1 MRHICKWWIILMG
14 LFFLGNCSCFALQR
28 QLSFTRLDIGDG
40 LIHNQV
46 NCIMKDAKGF
56 LWLGTP
62 SGLSRYDGRH
72 FINFR
77 HNSADSTSLA
87 DNYIESIFN
96 LPAGNLWI
104 KSRASNDI
112 FDTRKMR
119 FSHDA
124 NAFLKSLGLPVGDL
138 QQIRQL
144 STDQYLFIYK
154 DKGVALYESPT
165 YLHVLPRI
173 TLYPASPGFI
183 TADATIDPT
192 GKIWVISQTGTLIYA
207 NLKIGKWKIASRLSG
222 ATRGDKTK
230 PGLPTQ
236 NYRVFADSKGA
247 VWIYNSGRPGALFN
261 LEPDGHDFKIKVYGE
276 DRFSAGN
283 GPGLNNNIIN
293 ALTEDDQGNIWVGTD
308 HGGINI
314 INTGNGSVRYLMN
327 NPENQKSLA
336 QNCIYDLYKD
346 NNGLIWVG
354 TYKKGV
360 CYYNER
366 MDRFPLYSHDA
377 NQTDSRRT
385 LPFEDVNRFVEDEWG
400 NLWIGTNGGG
410 LIYYNRMDSTFKRY
424 THKQGDP
431 GSLCADVIV
440 GLCYDSQHRLWIG
453 TYYGGLDCYQNGRFI
468 HYRQQQGDPH
478 SLSDDRVWDI
488 LEDKN
493 GGIWIATLG
502 GGLQKLDPATGNFT
516 TYPPGNASLDG
527 SAYVVTLDQ
536 LKNGDLWAGTAAG
549 IDIYPAG
556 GARPSHLGNI
566 VGNTQSLS
574 NDNINTIYED
584 HKGDIW
590 VGTREGLNCITPDKG
605 YIRRFTTQDGLP
617 DNTILTILEDKQHY
631 LWMSTPNGLIRFKPP
646 ATIKDSLKSGAFRKF
661 DESDGLQGREFNE
674 KSAFK
679 TKAGLLIFGGAGGFN
694 MFDPSS
700 INIDYHTPPIVF
712 TELQIGGKPA
722 AIGKKYS
729 GQVILQKAPS
739 WTTHLTLPYGAS
751 DFSLSFM
758 ALGYGHSPRIKYA
771 YRLKGFNDDW
781 ILIENKAD
789 NRATY
794 TNLNPGDYTLEVK
807 SCNQDGVWN
816 NRPTTMQLSI
826 LPPFWKTSWAYLI
839 YILLLVGILYLARS
853 ILLYRAKMR
862 FELDRERQ
870 QASHTHDMDML
881 KIRFLTNISHEFRTP
896 LSLILAPLEKLI
908 KEIQEPA
915 MKTQLEMVRRNA
927 KRLLHLVSQLLDL
940 RKMEVQEIGLHS
952 TKDDIVRFVKDTV
965 ISFTDIAEKKNID
978 FTITS
983 TAASLQ
989 ACFDRDKLERI
1000 LFNLLSNAFKFTPE
1014 CGRITLAMAEETS
1027 LNEAAAL
1034 AAAANKDNNLHN
1046 HWLRITIE
1054 DNGIGIP
1061 EDKLHQIFERFFQHA
1076 LPYQMVNAGSGI
1088 GLSITQE
1095 FVRLHG
1101 GRIEV
1106 VSTEGKGSCVKV
1118 WLPLLLPADSAE
1130 EIKPSMAAVLT
1141 ATGQVADG
1149 APSPAT
1155 AAVKTSAILQSSRQ
1169 DIAPTT
1175 SIHLTHAEAEAK
1187 KKAESKR
1194 GGERGG
1200 EQDSMQDSEQD
1211 SERET
1216 QKIHIEALRADL
1228 RTASSTDA
1236 GNPGNNKLDGRK
1248 KTILLVE
1255 DHEDFR
1261 FYLKDNLG
1269 VQFNILQAADGQ
1281 KGWDLCL
1288 SGRPDLV
1295 VSDIMMEG
1303 MDGLQLCRKI
1313 KKDPRTSAIPVIL
1326 LSAKAAQQ
1334 QQVEGLKQGANDYMT
1349 KPFNF
1354 EVLQARIINLL
1365 NQVKQNKK
1373 ETPAKIE
1380 IQPKS
1385 TSMDSQQEQFL
1396 QAAKDAVE
1404 AAMDDCDFSVE
1415 QLSQA
1420 LYVSRVT
1427 LYKKLVAITGKT
1439 PIEFIRTLKVKK
1451 AAGYLQKGM
1460 NVAQA
1465 AYEVGYNNPKNFTK
1479 HFKQEFGILPSQ
1491 YSKGQKMDDLLE

>member
-1 MRHICKWWIILMG
+1 MRHICKWRVILMG
-14 LFFLGNCSCFALQR
+14 LFLLGGCSCFALQR
-28 QLSFTRLDIGDG
+28 QLSFTHLDIGDG

-56 LWLGTP
+56 VWLGTP

-77 HNSADSTSLA
+77 HNSNDSTSLT
-87 DNYIESIFN
+87 DNYIESIYN
-96 LPAGNLWI
+96 LPGGYLWI
-104 KSRASNDI
+104 KSRSSSDI
-112 FDTRKMR
+112 FDPRKMR
-119 FSHDA
+119 FSHDK
-124 NAFLKSLGLPVGDL
+124 NAFLKALGLPAGEV
-138 QQIRQL
+138 QQIRRI
-144 STDQYLFIYK
+144 STDKYLFIYK
-154 DKGVALYESPT
+154 DKGVVLYESPN
-165 YLHVLPRI
+165 YLQVLPKI
-173 TLYPASPGFI
+173 TFFPASPVFI
-183 TADATIDPT
+183 TADATVDRS
-192 GKIWVISQTGTLIYA
+192 GKIWVISQTGILISFEPS
-207 NLKIGKWKIASRLSG
+207 LGKWQVAAKLAK
-222 ATRGDKTK
+222 APQGDKTK
-230 PGLPTQ
+230 LSQPTQ
-236 NYRVFADSKGA
+236 SYRVFADSKGA
-247 VWIYNSGRPGALFN
+247 VWIYNSGRPGALFTLQRGESN
-261 LEPDGHDFKIKVYGE
+261 FKVYQE
-276 DRFSAGN
+276 NKLSSGN
-283 GPGLNNNIIN
+283 APGLNNNIIN

-314 INTGNGSVRYLMN
+314 INPHNGSVRYLMN

-346 NNGLIWVG
+346 DNGLIWVG

-366 MDRFPLYSHDA
+366 MDRFPLYSHDP
-377 NQTDSRRT
+377 NQTGPRRT
-385 LPFEDVNRFVEDEWG
+385 LPFEDVNRFVEDESG

-410 LIYYNRMDSTFKRY
+410 LIYYNQQDSTFKRF
-424 THKQGDP
+424 THKAGDP
-431 GSLCADVIV
+431 SSLCADVIV

-453 TYYGGLDCYQNGRFI
+453 TYYGGLDCYQNGRFT
-468 HYRQQQGDPH
+468 HYRHHEDNPQ

-488 LEDKN
+488 IEDKN
-493 GGIWIATLG
+493 KAIWIATLG
-502 GGLQKLDPATGNFT
+502 GGLQKMDPATGIFT
-516 TYPPGNASLDG
+516 TYPPSHPNLDG

-536 LKNGDLWAGTAAG
+536 LSNGDLWAGTAAG
-549 IDIYPAG
+549 IDIYPKSG
-556 GARPSHLGNI
+556 GQPRHLGNI
-566 VGNTQSLS
+566 AGNQQSLS

-584 HKGDIW
+584 QKGDVW
-590 VGTREGLNCITPDKG
+590 VGTREGLNCIDPKTG
-605 YIRRFTTQDGLP
+605 FIRRFTTQDGLP
-617 DNTILTILEDKQHY
+617 DNTILTILEDQQHY
-631 LWMSTPNGLIRFKPP
+631 LWMSTPNGLIRFRPP
-646 ATIKDSLKSGAFRKF
+646 ATMTDSIKASAFRKF

-694 MFDPSS
+694 MFNPGD
-700 INIDYHTPPIVF
+700 IHIDYHTPPIVF
-712 TELQIGGKPA
+712 TELQIGGKTT
-722 AIGKKYS
+722 AIDKKYS
-729 GQVILQKAPS
+729 GRTILKNAPS
-739 WTTHLTLPYGAS
+739 WTSHLTLPYGAS

-758 ALGYGHSPRIKYA
+758 ALGYGHSSRIKYA
-771 YRLKGFNDDW
+771 YRLKGFNEDW
-781 ILIENKAD
+781 ILIENNAD

-807 SCNQDGVWN
+807 SCNQDGIWN

-839 YILLLVGILYLARS
+839 YLLLLAGVLYMARS
-853 ILLYRAKMR
+853 ILLYRARMR
-862 FELDRERQ
+862 FELDRQRQ

-896 LSLILAPLEKLI
+896 LSLILAPLEKLM
-908 KEIQEPA
+908 KEVQEPA
-915 MKTQLEMVRRNA
+915 LKTQLDMVRRNA

-940 RKMEVQEIGLHS
+940 RKMEVQEIALHP
-952 TKDDIVRFVKDTV
+952 TRADIVSFVKDTA
-965 ISFTDIAEKKNID
+965 ISFTDIAEKKNIN
-978 FTITS
+978 FTIISLPTG
-983 TAASLQ
+983 LQ
-989 ACFDRDKLERI
+989 ANFDPDKLERI

-1014 CGRITLAMAEETS
+1014 GGTITLTMAQETTP
-1027 LNEAAAL
+1027 NEVQMADTEGQVN
-1034 AAAANKDNNLHN
+1034 NKDLASEKLSEKVNEKN
-1046 HWLRITIE
+1046 WISIAIQ

-1061 EDKLHQIFERFFQHA
+1061 DDKLHQIFERFFQHA

-1106 VSTEGKGSCVKV
+1106 SSLEGKGSCFTVY
-1118 WLPLLLPADSAE
+1118 LPLMSYAGTDLVAE
-1130 EIKPSMAAVLT
+1130 KELTT
-1141 ATGQVADG
+1141 AT
-1149 APSPAT
+1149 SYT
-1155 AAVKTSAILQSSRQ
+1155 AGIAIENALQQRS
-1169 DIAPTT
+1169 
-1175 SIHLTHAEAEAK
+1175 LTPVDNDA
-1187 KKAESKR
+1187 
-1194 GGERGG
+1194 
-1200 EQDSMQDSEQD
+1200 
-1211 SERET
+1211 EREVVENDE
-1216 QKIHIEALRADL
+1216 QKAGQATEGGAHGVKMHIELLHADQHSEA
-1228 RTASSTDA
+1228 TNDGKS
-1236 GNPGNNKLDGRK
+1236 GKNKLDGRK

-1288 SGRPDLV
+1288 SARPDLV

-1313 KKDPRTSAIPVIL
+1313 KKDPRTSSIPVIL
-1326 LSAKAAQQ
+1326 LSAKAAAS
-1334 QQVEGLKQGANDYMT
+1334 QQVEGLKHGANDYMT

-1354 EVLQARIINLL
+1354 EVLQARIMNLL
-1365 NQVKQNKK
+1365 SQVKQSKK
-1373 ETPAKIE
+1373 DTPAKIE
-1380 IQPKS
+1380 IQPKN
-1385 TSMDSQQEQFL
+1385 TPIDSQQEQFL
-1396 QAAKDAVE
+1396 QAAKQAVE
-1404 AAMDDCDFSVE
+1404 AAMDDSDFSVE

-1451 AAGYLQKGM
+1451 AAIYLQKGM

-1479 HFKQEFGILPSQ
+1479 HFKQVFGMLPSE
-1491 YSKGQKMDDLLE
+1491 YSQQMKEQKMDDFAKPDPDPDPDPNKS